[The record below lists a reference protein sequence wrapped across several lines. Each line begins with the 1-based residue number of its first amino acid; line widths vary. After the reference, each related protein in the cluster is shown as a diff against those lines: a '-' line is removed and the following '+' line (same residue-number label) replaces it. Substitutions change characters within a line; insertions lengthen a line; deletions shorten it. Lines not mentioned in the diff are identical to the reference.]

1 MIVRIILVLSHG
13 QATVERGFSEN
24 KILLVE
30 NLDMESLIAQRL
42 ICNYMKRKIFEPHN
56 FPISKNLISS
66 VKSAR
71 QKYQQSLVDKS
82 KLNLNKEKSEK
93 EMNII
98 SEIQEINTKVA
109 SLEKTVNEL
118 KNDADK
124 YAFEAEKM
132 NDLTI
137 LSKSNALERV
147 AIDKEITP
155 GELKSKKVKL
165 LELKERI

>member
-1 MIVRIILVLSHG
+1 MSNP
-13 QATVERGFSEN
+13 Q
-24 KILLVE
+24 
-30 NLDMESLIAQRL
+30 
-42 ICNYMKRKIFEPHN
+42 
-56 FPISKNLISS
+56 
-66 VKSAR
+66 
-71 QKYQQSLVDKS
+71 YQQSLVDKS

-118 KNDADK
+118 KNNADK
-124 YAFEAEKM
+124 YALEAKKM

-137 LSKSNALERV
+137 LSKSNALKRA
-147 AIDKEITP
+147 AIDKEITL

>member
-1 MIVRIILVLSHG
+1 MSNP
-13 QATVERGFSEN
+13 Q
-24 KILLVE
+24 
-30 NLDMESLIAQRL
+30 
-42 ICNYMKRKIFEPHN
+42 
-56 FPISKNLISS
+56 
-66 VKSAR
+66 
-71 QKYQQSLVDKS
+71 YQQSLVDKS

-118 KNDADK
+118 KN
-124 YAFEAEKM
+124 EAEKM

-137 LSKSNALERV
+137 LSKSNALKRA
-147 AIDKEITP
+147 AIDKEITL
-155 GELKSKKVKL
+155 GELKSKKIKL

>member
-1 MIVRIILVLSHG
+1 M
-13 QATVERGFSEN
+13 
-24 KILLVE
+24 LLVE

-42 ICNYMKRKIFEPHN
+42 ICNYMKRKNFEPHN

-66 VKSAR
+66 VKFAR

-109 SLEKTVNEL
+109 SLENTINEL
-118 KNDADK
+118 KNDAK
-124 YAFEAEKM
+124 FAFESEKM
-132 NDLTI
+132 NDLMI
-137 LSKSNALERV
+137 LSKSNALKRA
-147 AIDKEITP
+147 AIDKEITL

>member
-1 MIVRIILVLSHG
+1 MIC
-13 QATVERGFSEN
+13 F
-24 KILLVE
+24 
-30 NLDMESLIAQRL
+30 
-42 ICNYMKRKIFEPHN
+42 
-56 FPISKNLISS
+56 

-71 QKYQQSLVDKS
+71 QKYQQSLVGKS
-82 KLNLNKEKSEK
+82 KLNLNKGKSEEK
-93 EMNII
+93 KKKII

-124 YAFEAEKM
+124 YAFQAEKM

-137 LSKSNALERV
+137 LLKSNALKR
-147 AIDKEITP
+147 ASIDKEITL

-165 LELKERI
+165 LELKERIWDLRVFTKAANEYLVSTK

>member
-1 MIVRIILVLSHG
+1 MSNP
-13 QATVERGFSEN
+13 Q
-24 KILLVE
+24 
-30 NLDMESLIAQRL
+30 
-42 ICNYMKRKIFEPHN
+42 
-56 FPISKNLISS
+56 
-66 VKSAR
+66 
-71 QKYQQSLVDKS
+71 YQQSLVDKS

-109 SLEKTVNEL
+109 SLAKTVNEL

-124 YAFEAEKM
+124 YAVEAEKM

-137 LSKSNALERV
+137 LSKPNALKRA
-147 AIDKEITP
+147 AIDKEITL

>member
-1 MIVRIILVLSHG
+1 MSNP
-13 QATVERGFSEN
+13 Q
-24 KILLVE
+24 
-30 NLDMESLIAQRL
+30 
-42 ICNYMKRKIFEPHN
+42 
-56 FPISKNLISS
+56 
-66 VKSAR
+66 
-71 QKYQQSLVDKS
+71 YQQSLVDKS

-124 YAFEAEKM
+124 YALEAKKM

-137 LSKSNALERV
+137 LSKSNALKRA
-147 AIDKEITP
+147 AIDKEITL

>member
-1 MIVRIILVLSHG
+1 M
-13 QATVERGFSEN
+13 
-24 KILLVE
+24 LLVE

-42 ICNYMKRKIFEPHN
+42 ICNYMKRKNFEPHN

-66 VKSAR
+66 VKFAR

-118 KNDADK
+118 KN
-124 YAFEAEKM
+124 EAEKM
-132 NDLTI
+132 NDMTI
-137 LSKSNALERV
+137 LSKSNALKRA
-147 AIDKEITP
+147 AIDKEITL